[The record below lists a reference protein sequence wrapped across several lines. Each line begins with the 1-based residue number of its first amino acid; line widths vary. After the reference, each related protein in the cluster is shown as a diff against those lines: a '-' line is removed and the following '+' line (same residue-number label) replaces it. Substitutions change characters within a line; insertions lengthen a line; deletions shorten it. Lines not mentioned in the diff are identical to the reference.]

1 MGKLCTHCRNR
12 RLPDK
17 SMQQSLSSAGG
28 SYGMQAALNELRE
41 SLKTAQRQEQLA
53 YASEGRGV
61 AALERRPIQHEW
73 CWAQSKTRE
82 GLFYF
87 CDWLKGDDPKNCK
100 FFEAMDGASATG
112 YPPAAAA
119 TVSPPAPARADA
131 AAEAAA
137 KPAKWNLPLGAAYRL
152 KPTSISDGA
161 LGPGSF
167 YIDYKVEDLDVRPA
181 IAGEGL
187 AQTYLI
193 FGGPGAGKTYY
204 FKYLLSSLLA
214 HPRRPGCLLLDPKG
228 ALTTWLEG
236 VLKEL
241 GRSNDLFLI
250 TAGTSESAFNVLGRD
265 LPPKELGRLLSEVV
279 LAGAAGIDEGWAV
292 LVGDLL
298 EAASVV
304 IAAEDREQLTA
315 EFLLKDILYRA
326 PFKHADGRREM
337 QYPIVY
343 RAQRVAMAKK
353 ADLDARIACDR
364 IGEYFSNALEPR
376 QRRFVRQIIER
387 TLAELILPEWRYL
400 SSTGGNDSVYTDI
413 IERGRVV
420 SVAVGQSSPAFQRS
434 MSTLI
439 KSLFQQAVLAHLSK
453 RPAGAHAPFFVL
465 ACDEYAQAITEG
477 QTGLVSDS
485 RFFSLSREA
494 GCMSLLALQSV
505 ATGRSRFSADMHD
518 RWEGILGNVT
528 VKMFMK
534 VNDVETAQMASDLA
548 GTQHSFVQVASQQQ
562 SAQGLS
568 LTDSLTMLEHPRVPP
583 WYLTNRLP
591 RGHAMVHGTLDGKD
605 VPTSLFIRVPQKS

>member
-1 MGKLCTHCRNR
+1 
-12 RLPDK
+12 
-17 SMQQSLSSAGG
+17 
-28 SYGMQAALNELRE
+28 MQAALNELRNKLE
-41 SLKTAQRQEQLA
+41 VDKRQEDLVYRSQ
-53 YASEGRGV
+53 GRGV
-61 AALERRPIQHEW
+61 AALERRPVLHEW
-73 CWAQSKTRE
+73 CSVQSKTRE

-87 CDWLKGDDPKNCK
+87 CDWLKEDSCR
-100 FFEAMDGASATG
+100 FVEAMDGVSMAGHQTAVAATIS
-112 YPPAAAA
+112 PAAP
-119 TVSPPAPARADA
+119 VRADTA
-131 AAEAAA
+131 AVAAA
-137 KPAKWNLPLGAAYRL
+137 KPEEWSLPIGAAYRL
-152 KPTSISDGA
+152 RPTSISDDA

-167 YIDYKVEDLDVRPA
+167 HIDYKVEDLEVRPA

-204 FKYLLSSLLA
+204 FRYLLSSLLA
-214 HPRRPGCLLLDPKG
+214 HKGRPGCLLLDPKG
-228 ALTTWLEG
+228 ALTRWLKDE
-236 VLKEL
+236 LKKHR
-241 GRSNDLFLI
+241 RSEDLFLI
-250 TAGTSESAFNVLGRD
+250 TAGASESAFNVLGRD

-279 LAGAAGIDEGWAV
+279 LAGLTGLDEGWAV
-292 LVGDLL
+292 LIGDLL
-298 EAASVV
+298 EAAAVV
-304 IAAEDREQLTA
+304 IAADDRSQLTA
-315 EFLLKDILYRA
+315 EVLLKDILYPRA
-326 PFKHADGRREM
+326 YKNLPPDKRRGQ
-337 QYPIVY
+337 QYPIVV
-343 RAQRVAMAKK
+343 RALRVAIQKK
-353 ADLDARIACDR
+353 NDLDARIACDR
-364 IGEYFSNALEPR
+364 IGEFFSNALEPR

-400 SSTGGNDSVYTDI
+400 SSTDSNYTVYEDI
-413 IERGRVV
+413 IERGRIV

-453 RPAGAHAPFFVL
+453 RSEKAPKPFFIL

-505 ATGRSRFSADMHD
+505 ATGRSRFSADMRD

-562 SAQGLS
+562 SSQGLS

-591 RGHAMVHGTLDGKD
+591 RGQALVHGTLDGKD
-605 VPTSLFIRVPQKS
+605 MPTSLFIRVPQTS

>member
-1 MGKLCTHCRNR
+1 
-12 RLPDK
+12 
-17 SMQQSLSSAGG
+17 
-28 SYGMQAALNELRE
+28 MQAALNELRE
-41 SLKTAQRQEQLA
+41 SLKAAERQEQIVH
-53 YASEGRGV
+53 ASEGRGSV
-61 AALERRPIQHEW
+61 ALERRPVLHEW
-73 CWAQSKTRE
+73 CYAQSKTRE
-82 GLFYF
+82 GVFYF
-87 CDWLKGDDPKNCK
+87 CDWLKGDSCRYFD
-100 FFEAMDGASATG
+100 ATDGTAAPAALPASVIARPTASTRAE
-112 YPPAAAA
+112 PAAAA
-119 TVSPPAPARADA
+119 AARP
-131 AAEAAA
+131 EE
-137 KPAKWNLPLGAAYRL
+137 WSLPLGPAYRL
-152 KPTSISDGA
+152 KPQSVTDGA

-167 YIDYKVEDLDVRPA
+167 HIDYKVEDLETRPA
-181 IAGEGL
+181 ITGEGL

-204 FKYLLSSLLA
+204 FQYLLSSLLA

-228 ALTTWLEG
+228 ALTRWLG
-236 VLKEL
+236 DLLTSL
-241 GRSNDLFLI
+241 GRSDDLFMI
-250 TAGTSESAFNVLGRD
+250 TPGASDSAFNVLGRD

-292 LVGDLL
+292 LIGDLL

-304 IAAEDREQLTA
+304 IAAENRSQLTA
-315 EFLLKDILYRA
+315 ELLLKEILYRA

-343 RAQRVAMAKK
+343 RAQRVAINKK

-364 IGEYFSNALEPR
+364 IAEYFSNALEPR

-387 TLAELILPEWRYL
+387 TLSELILPEWRYL
-400 SSTGGNDSVYTDI
+400 SSAGADDSVYTDI

-439 KSLFQQAVLAHLSK
+439 KALFQQAVLAHLSK
-453 RPAGAHAPFFVL
+453 RPAGARTPFFIL

-548 GTQHSFVQVASQQQ
+548 GQQHSFVQVASQQQ

-591 RGHAMVHGTLDGKD
+591 RGHALVHGTLDGKD
-605 VPTSLFIRVPQKS
+605 VPTSLFIRVPQRR